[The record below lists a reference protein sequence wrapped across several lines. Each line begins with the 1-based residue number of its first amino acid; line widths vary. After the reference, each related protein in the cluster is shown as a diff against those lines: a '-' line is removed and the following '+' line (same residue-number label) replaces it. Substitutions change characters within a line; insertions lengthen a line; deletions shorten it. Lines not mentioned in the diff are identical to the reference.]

1 MSRKDTLNLPGKSKP
16 YVMAHRGNRVACP
29 ENTLAAF
36 QQALDDG
43 ADILETDLRL
53 TSDGVFVCIHDAEV
67 DRTTNGSGAVSEMT
81 LREIKTLSAACG
93 RSAFEAEKI
102 PTLAE
107 LVAILPPDVPLA
119 LELKDDQFLMSD
131 VCRRL
136 VGELDRA
143 EVRERTVVLSF
154 SLARIVTMRSIAPDI
169 PIGWITLTRAVP
181 LRGVQ
186 FLGPLWPL
194 IILNPFYVR
203 LAHMRGQMV
212 GPLDP
217 TPDSRLWLYRWLG
230 CDVVLSDD
238 PGATIRALGDR
249 REGTG

>member
-1 MSRKDTLNLPGKSKP
+1 MRKDDPLSLPGKTKP

-36 QQALDDG
+36 QRALDEG

-53 TSDGVFVCIHDAEV
+53 SAEGAFVCIHDETV
-67 DRTTNGSGAVSEMT
+67 DRTTNGSGTVSDMT
-81 LREIKTLSAACG
+81 LPEIKELSAAYNHPG
-93 RSAFEAEKI
+93 FEAERV

-107 LVAILPPDVPLA
+107 LTAILPPGVPLA
-119 LELKDDQFLMSD
+119 LELKADQFLAAD

-136 VGELDRA
+136 VGDLDRA
-143 EVRERTVVLSF
+143 GVRERTVVLSF
-154 SLARIVTMRSIAPDI
+154 SLARVLTVRSIAPDI
-169 PIGWITLTRAVP
+169 PIGWITVTRAVP

-194 IILNPFYVR
+194 LILNPFYVR
-203 LAHMRGQMV
+203 LAHLRGQMV

-238 PGATIRALGDR
+238 PGATIHALGR
-249 REGTG
+249 RGDE